1 MEFMKEL
8 ILWPDSNFYLKAG
21 LCALESLC
29 INKSVR
35 KEYLFVDFS
44 CLNIRCFINDKWIIL
59 LKKAKR
65 KIILICD
72 SVLEPLAEYWRIRE
86 RKISAV
92 IYSDFSLEKTI
103 GVFNAAHYISHIPSD
118 KKINRLDKVEIK
130 YINLSLKGLDPM
142 CISKAL
148 YLPIKKVYQLK
159 PMISRKLGRDITKV
173 LFNQC
178 PAVIK

>member
-1 MEFMKEL
+1 MT
-8 ILWPDSNFYLKAG
+8 A
-21 LCALESLC
+21 
-29 INKSVR
+29 
-35 KEYLFVDFS
+35 
-44 CLNIRCFINDKWIIL
+44 
-59 LKKAKR
+59 
-65 KIILICD
+65 
-72 SVLEPLAEYWRIRE
+72 YWRIRE

-103 GVFNAAHYISHIPSD
+103 GVFNAAHYLSHIPSD

-178 PAVIK
+178 PPVIK